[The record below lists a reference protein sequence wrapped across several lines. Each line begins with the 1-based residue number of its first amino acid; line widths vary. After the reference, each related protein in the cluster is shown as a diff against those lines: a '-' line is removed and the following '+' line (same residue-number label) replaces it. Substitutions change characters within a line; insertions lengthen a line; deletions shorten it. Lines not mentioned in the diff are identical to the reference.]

1 MLVYTHQLHFCSF
14 IFHLRQSRIGSSRF
28 AYFPKD
34 LFQKITKQ
42 KIERYGKVRYNTS
55 KTFPISEGGMSYMN
69 IISPKYDFSAKEL
82 FSIEMIRKY
91 FISDVLD
98 IPVEQIHSVRLSN
111 TFLWKRYRR
120 QKQGILDVL
129 VELNDDTKINIELQV
144 VPYAHWVKRILFY
157 LSKMFT
163 EDLKVGDNYS
173 RLKRCVSIS
182 ILDFNLKESE
192 KYHTLYRLRDDEG
205 NEFSDIFEVHII
217 ELRKKLNGNT
227 KVDDWIRLF
236 NAKTEEELD
245 MIQTNNPGLLEAIH
259 EVKTMSL
266 SKRMRLRYEAH
277 LKEIRDRNARE
288 DYVREEGRQEGE
300 GSMARLTEILLNES
314 RYDDLKRA
322 STDKKYRQRLFEEYR
337 IK

>member
-1 MLVYTHQLHFCSF
+1 
-14 IFHLRQSRIGSSRF
+14 
-28 AYFPKD
+28 
-34 LFQKITKQ
+34 
-42 KIERYGKVRYNTS
+42 
-55 KTFPISEGGMSYMN
+55 MN

-82 FSIEMIRKY
+82 FSIEIIRKY

-98 IPVEQIHSVRLSN
+98 IPIEQIHSVRLSN

-163 EDLKVGDNYS
+163 EDLKVGENYS
-173 RLKRCVSIS
+173 KLKRCVSIS

-192 KYHTLYRLRDDEG
+192 KYHTIYRLRDDER

-217 ELRKKLNGNT
+217 ELRKKLNGST
-227 KVDDWIRLF
+227 KIDDWIRLF
-236 NAKTEEELD
+236 NARTEEELD

-288 DYVREEGRQEGE
+288 DYVREEGREEGV

-322 STDKKYRQRLFEEYR
+322 STDKKYRQRLFEEYK